1 MEANFNTEIKAGLET
16 NHVLDL
22 SDRLYKI
29 ILAII
34 ALVAVYIIGQMMY
47 DFKALPQNYP
57 REIHV
62 SGEGKALVK
71 PDIATINFGVTSQ
84 SLKSQEAVSSGNEKM
99 NAVIKAI
106 KDLGIE
112 DKDIKTTSYNLY
124 PIYGQDKAV
133 MPMGGQDRAVTS
145 MGSYYPYPTESKI
158 TGYRLD
164 QQVEV
169 KIRNLDK
176 VNETIDKVTAS
187 GANTVS
193 SPQFTVD
200 DIEKVREEARMDA
213 IKQAKEKAMVL
224 ANQSGLKIDRLMNI
238 SEGGYGYP
246 MYGMGGA
253 GIETKDVDIAVPAP
267 QIEPGQTEVN
277 VSVTLTYRVK

>member
-1 MEANFNTEIKAGLET
+1 MDTNTKVKAGLET
-16 NHVLDL
+16 NHIVDL
-22 SDRLYKI
+22 SDKLYKI

-34 ALVAVYIIGQMMY
+34 VLASIYIIGKMAY

-57 REIHV
+57 REIYV
-62 SGEGKALVK
+62 TGEGKALVK
-71 PDIATINFGVTSQ
+71 PDIAMINFGVTSEAA
-84 SLKSQEAVSSGNEKM
+84 KSQDAVSQNNEKM
-99 NAVIKAI
+99 NAVIQAI
-106 KDLGIE
+106 KDLGVE
-112 DKDIKTTSYNLY
+112 DKDIKTISYNLY
-124 PIYGQDKAV
+124 PIYGFERVITGSGGGV
-133 MPMGGQDRAVTS
+133 MPMYFPVPENQ
-145 MGSYYPYPTESKI
+145 I

-176 VNETIDKVTAS
+176 INEIVDKVTAS

-200 DIEKVREEARMDA
+200 NMEKVREEARIMA

-224 ANQSGLKIDRLMNI
+224 VNQAGLKIDRLINI

-246 MYGMGGA
+246 IYGLGGA
-253 GIETKDVDIAVPAP
+253 SVAKEAVVAPTP

-277 VSVTLTYRVK
+277 VTVTLTYRIK